1 MAVTLLL
8 PYRDGIPLAADSRLT
23 LDLTEIADAMDREH
37 VYDLLSSKFKV
48 KKPDGIRRVYE
59 YDKKINDVSKNA
71 VVVRAAMITRHRH
84 EGLQVRGAEGGA
96 SRGVGQRREGLRAKN
111 RR

>member
-8 PYRDGIPLAADSRLT
+8 PYMDGIPLAADSRLT

-48 KKPDGIRRVYE
+48 QKPDGIRRVYE

-84 EGLQVRGAEGGA
+84 EGLQVRGAEGSA